1 MKAGHKEGSQHI
13 VGEGFRVSLTLGEW
27 LLRAY
32 PFSMLFQGAVAC
44 LTLWGV
50 LLPFLALAV
59 SVACLDPIVRS
70 FGLHLGL
77 ELKGL

>member
-1 MKAGHKEGSQHI
+1 MRVDHEKGNRRIADQGSW
-13 VGEGFRVSLTLGEW
+13 VSLTLSER
-27 LLRAY
+27 LVRAY
-32 PFSMLFQGAVAC
+32 RFSRHFQGTATPSTV
-44 LTLWGV
+44 LGK

-59 SVACLDPIVRS
+59 FAACFDPVVRS